1 MRIAAV
7 ADDVTGATD
16 LAGSWRSRGLR
27 TAVVLGE
34 LSEQDHA
41 LLEAMDAVVFA
52 VKIRSVRASDARA
65 VARRIG
71 SQLQEFEGVQ
81 VYYKYCS
88 TFDSTAEG
96 NIGPIADELAGML
109 GAGRAVVVPS
119 MPANGRTV
127 YQGTLFVHDRPLS
140 ESPMRDHPL
149 NPMRDSDLVRLLQ
162 AQTAR
167 PVGLIPWQT
176 VRQGPVALR
185 RALDAAQAGGAFY
198 LVVDAIENADLETIN
213 EATVDDVLVTGGS
226 GLALGARR
234 LASRPEP
241 IRSIKGHRL
250 ILAGSAS
257 AATRAQVRI
266 GAVAFPTRALD
277 LERVGTDAAGL
288 AEELTEWARERWAED
303 PSRPVMI
310 HSDPA
315 SLGDAG
321 PSREQAEGVEAI
333 MARLARLAH
342 DAGARQFL
350 VAGGETSGA
359 VIGELGIR
367 HLELGDE
374 IDPGVSWV
382 YGIAGRGPE
391 VSDPLEGNFLLKSGN
406 FGNEH
411 LFENAWEAL

>member
-16 LAGSWRSRGLR
+16 LAGSWRSRGFR

-52 VKIRSVRASDARA
+52 VKIRSVRAADARD

-71 SQLQEFEGVQ
+71 SQLREFEGVQ
-81 VYYKYCS
+81 VYDKYCS

-96 NIGPIADELAGML
+96 NIGPIADELAEVL

-127 YQGTLFVHDRPLS
+127 YQGTLFVHDQPLS

-185 RALDAAQAGGAFY
+185 
-198 LVVDAIENADLETIN
+198 
-213 EATVDDVLVTGGS
+213 
-226 GLALGARR
+226 
-234 LASRPEP
+234 
-241 IRSIKGHRL
+241 
-250 ILAGSAS
+250 
-257 AATRAQVRI
+257 
-266 GAVAFPTRALD
+266 
-277 LERVGTDAAGL
+277 
-288 AEELTEWARERWAED
+288 
-303 PSRPVMI
+303 
-310 HSDPA
+310 
-315 SLGDAG
+315 
-321 PSREQAEGVEAI
+321 
-333 MARLARLAH
+333 
-342 DAGARQFL
+342 
-350 VAGGETSGA
+350 
-359 VIGELGIR
+359 
-367 HLELGDE
+367 
-374 IDPGVSWV
+374 
-382 YGIAGRGPE
+382 
-391 VSDPLEGNFLLKSGN
+391 
-406 FGNEH
+406 
-411 LFENAWEAL
+411 